1 MCTAISVLAGKEHYF
16 GRNLDFEYG
25 FGEKIIITPR
35 NFPFSF
41 RNGEVRKKHFAII
54 GVGILK
60 NGYPLYF
67 DAVNEKGLAIAGL
80 RFPGNCMYFPPKA
93 GKENVASFELIPWVL
108 SQCETVLEVKEKLKN
123 LSITNEAFLKTL
135 PPSPLHFIIAD
146 KTQTITV
153 EQTKEGLF
161 IFDNPTGVLTNNPPF
176 PMQMFSLNNYLSLTP
191 KEPENLFSERLFL
204 APYSRGMG
212 AIGLPGDLSS
222 GSRFVKTC
230 FLTQNAVWDE
240 ENAKNVHQ
248 FLHILYSVYQIKGA
262 VEVKSA
268 FEITHYTTCVNTKS
282 GIYYYTT
289 YGNSTVNAVDLF
301 LEDLEEASLIIYDFI
316 ISQNIQIQNK
326 KEL

>member
-16 GRNLDFEYG
+16 GRNLDFECG

-41 RNGEVRKKHFAII
+41 QNGEVRKKHFAII

-80 RFPGNCMYFPPKA
+80 HFPGNCMYFPPKA
-93 GKENVASFELIPWVL
+93 GKENVASFELIPWIL
-108 SQCETVLEVKEKLKN
+108 SSCETVLDAKEKLQN
-123 LSITNEAFLKTL
+123 VCITDEVFSGEL
-135 PPSPLHFIIAD
+135 PPSPLHWIIAD
-146 KTQTITV
+146 NMQAITV
-153 EQTKEGLF
+153 EQTKDGLVVY
-161 IFDNPTGVLTNNPPF
+161 DNPTGVLTNNPPF
-176 PMQMFSLNNYLSLTP
+176 PVQIFSLNNYLSLTP

-240 ENAKNVHQ
+240 ENAKNVYQ

-262 VEVKSA
+262 VCVGDQ
-268 FEITHYTTCVNTKS
+268 FEITRYTTCANTKR

-289 YGNSTVNAVDLF
+289 YENGAVNAVDMF
-301 LEDLEEASLIIYDFI
+301 LEDLEQESLISYDLI
-316 ISQNIQIQNK
+316 RSQPLNIQNK